1 MSKRLLDAETRYPE
15 LEKLALALVVAS
27 RKLRS
32 YFHTHPIEVL
42 TNYLLCQVLQKLE
55 ASGRLLKWAI
65 KLGQLDVNFFPRT
78 IIKRQALVDFIAKF
92 TYADIAEETG
102 TTDNLEASKV
112 AEALREMNST
122 LVKEDIEQ

>member
-1 MSKRLLDAETRYPE
+1 MQRPE

-27 RKLRS
+27 KKLRS
-32 YFHTHPIEVL
+32 YFHTHSIEVL

-78 IIKRQALVDFIAKF
+78 IIKRQALAYFIAKF
-92 TYADIAEETG
+92 TYADIAEVTR
-102 TTDNLEASKV
+102 TIDNLEASKV

-122 LVKEDIEQ
+122 LVKEDTE